1 MVADILVALLR
12 KRRWILIMT
21 FLCAV
26 LAFLLA
32 CWMPKSY
39 SSKAI
44 VRLNGES
51 SDNVAS
57 LLSGGASAAKSFLG
71 QKSSQSD
78 EVFSSIL
85 MSREVLLQVVAANH
99 LDTVYKKKPKNL
111 IIKMLSKDLTL
122 DASGNGLIEC
132 EAEQKDSIRVCKVL
146 SSWITIAVA
155 RYTDLE
161 NARILQTTGYLRGRE
176 QEMMDSFELSRDS
189 LLRFYRK
196 NNIFDAQEQVLHS
209 IDALAN
215 IETAKGNLQ
224 VEENVGRFS
233 EGSNSGKV
241 ALIEARQKA
250 VANFQQDILNGKSG
264 RILMNPH
271 AGVPLVIEEKRLQS
285 KLTLYASA
293 LQTIV
298 KERLA
303 MEAKLSSQAQS
314 AQMVQQPYIPDWK
327 DKPKRSVYLLLGFF
341 LGLFFSSTVA
351 LVLAIQNGEISISDS
366 FLVAKNR
373 VIEELIGH
381 KN

>member
-1 MVADILVALLR
+1 MVADIFVALLC
-12 KRRWILIMT
+12 KRRWLLVMAV
-21 FLCAV
+21 LCAV
-26 LAFLLA
+26 LAFFLA
-32 CWMPKSY
+32 SVSPKVY
-39 SSKAI
+39 SSKSV

-51 SDNVAS
+51 SDNVAN
-57 LLSGGASAAKSFLG
+57 LLSGGASAAKSLLG
-71 QKSSQSD
+71 QQSSQSD

-111 IIKMLSKDLTL
+111 ILKMFVKDLTL
-122 DASGNGLIEC
+122 DVSGNGLIEC
-132 EAEQKDSIRVCKVL
+132 AVEQNDSVRACQVL
-146 SSWITIAVA
+146 NSWLNVAVA
-155 RYTDLE
+155 RYTLLE

-176 QEMMDSFELSRDS
+176 QEMMDSFEQSRDS

-233 EGSNSGKV
+233 DGNGSGKV

-250 VANFQQDILNGKSG
+250 VASFQQDILKGKSG

-271 AGVPLVIEEKRLQS
+271 TGVPLVIEEKRLQS
-285 KLTLYASA
+285 KLALYASA

-314 AQMVQQPYIPDWK
+314 AQMIQNPYVPDWK
-327 DKPKRSVYLLLGFF
+327 EKPKRGVWAIVGFLLGLILSAMAVLLNAFRKDR
-341 LGLFFSSTVA
+341 LAVSPQILELKK
-351 LVLAIQNGEISISDS
+351 LVGRELHS
-366 FLVAKNR
+366 KNA
-373 VIEELIGH
+373 
-381 KN
+381 

>member
-12 KRRWILIMT
+12 KRRWLFVMAV
-21 FLCAV
+21 LCAA
-26 LAFLLA
+26 LAFILA
-32 CWMPKSY
+32 SVSPKVY

-51 SDNVAS
+51 TDNVAS
-57 LLSGGASAAKSFLG
+57 LLSGGTSAAKSLLG
-71 QKSSQSD
+71 QQSSQSE

-111 IIKMLSKDLTL
+111 ILKMFTKDLTL
-122 DASGNGLIEC
+122 DASSSGLIEC
-132 EAEQKDSIRVCKVL
+132 DVEQKDSVLACKVL
-146 SSWITIAVA
+146 SSWLDIAVA
-155 RYTDLE
+155 RYTLLE
-161 NARILQTTGYLRGRE
+161 NSRILQTTGYLRGRE
-176 QEMMDSFELSRDS
+176 QEMMDSFEQSRDS

-209 IDALAN
+209 IDALAS
-215 IETAKGNLQ
+215 IETTKGNLQ

-233 EGSNSGKV
+233 DGNGSGKV

-250 VANFQQDILNGKSG
+250 VANFQQDILNGKNG

-271 AGVPLVIEEKRLQS
+271 TGVPLVIEEKRLQS

-314 AQMVQQPYIPDWK
+314 AQMIQQPYVPDWK
-327 DKPKRSVYLLLGFF
+327 EKPKRGVWMVVGFLLGLILSAMAVLLNAF
-341 LGLFFSSTVA
+341 LKDRLAVSPQILELKK
-351 LVLAIQNGEISISDS
+351 LVGRELH
-366 FLVAKNR
+366 LKNT
-373 VIEELIGH
+373 
-381 KN
+381 